1 MFDHVGLRVTDVPA
15 ATRLYK
21 AMLEPLGFVCSSE
34 DATSAGFGPKGETAL
49 WLSPLGTA
57 RAGAHVAVRA
67 KDRKAVDAFHRAAL
81 AAGGK
86 DNGPPGLRADYGP
99 KYYAAFIT
107 DADGNNLEAVT
118 FA

>member
-15 ATRLYK
+15 AAKLYK
-21 AMLEPLGFVCSSE
+21 AMLEPLGLVCCSE
-34 DATSAGFGPKGETAL
+34 DATSAGFGPKGEPML
-49 WLSPLGTA
+49 WLSQGKGGTHLA
-57 RAGAHVAVRA
+57 FKA
-67 KDRKAVDAFHRAAL
+67 KDRKSVDAFHRAAL

-86 DNGPPGLRADYGP
+86 DNGPPGPRADYGP